1 MRIFLV
7 FVVSLLAEGLA
18 AAAAAATGRR
28 DVSAIS
34 TFSQLGLNN
43 LAAAIQKYNISLSA
57 PIDNVPGF
65 SGSFSKC
72 SILVRD

>member
-7 FVVSLLAEGLA
+7 FVVSLLAKGL
-18 AAAAAATGRR
+18 AAAAATGRR